1 MFRTMSILIEYP
13 LLAIF
18 PSIAFVGLYRVTRRP
33 FVLVL
38 GLAWLLY
45 GIYEYATQERILCSG
60 ECNIRIDLIV
70 IYPVLAV
77 ASPAKRLRRSQLCH
91 LRGEGGCG
99 AVARTA
105 TKLLNIEPG
114 IEADTK

>member
-1 MFRTMSILIEYP
+1 MFRAMSILIEYP
-13 LLAIF
+13 LLAAL

-45 GIYEYATQERILCSG
+45 GIYEYAMQKRILCSG
-60 ECNIRIDLIV
+60 ECNIRIDLLV

-77 ASPAKRLRRSQLCH
+77 ASLIGLGVAGAGLR
-91 LRGEGGCG
+91 
-99 AVARTA
+99 ARFRR
-105 TKLLNIEPG
+105 P
-114 IEADTK
+114 DP

>member
-13 LLAIF
+13 LLAVL
-18 PSIAFVGLYRVTRRP
+18 PSIAFVGLYRMTRRP

-45 GIYEYATQERILCSG
+45 GMYEYAMRERILCSG
-60 ECNIRIDLIV
+60 ECNIRIDLLV

-77 ASPAKRLRRSQLCH
+77 ASLIGLGVAGAG
-91 LRGEGGCG
+91 LRG
-99 AVARTA
+99 RFRR
-105 TKLLNIEPG
+105 PG
-114 IEADTK
+114 P